1 MIQDQFS
8 VYQVKPGREYRK
20 YRFRSYESVV
30 REKLDIDIANYQLVY
45 CSYLENDMTPETI
58 RDRLDQKLPSN
69 FKGHAVS
76 VSDVIVMNRDGVTR
90 SYYLDKQGY
99 VLIHGFIRPGASSS
113 LITLDTEGVLI
124 ENRKGSWIAVD
135 ELVIDGRQF
144 FLMEHEQY
152 GNSAAFAVVDANGKI
167 AAEDTYNGFDESVI
181 SQIRQFMNPLE
192 STQVHNTP
200 DYIHPGRRPL
210 ENWQKSYE
218 NGEYLRNI
226 ESGEEKNYSMIDGS
240 RNNVKKDDSAKRTSV
255 IRRLREKQDFITI
268 KDVKIV
274 QNQGIER
281 NRK

>member
-30 REKLDIDIANYQLVY
+30 QEKLDIDITNYQLVY
-45 CSYLENDMTPETI
+45 CSFLENDMTPETI

-113 LITLDTEGVLI
+113 LITLDTEGVMI

-181 SQIRQFMNPLE
+181 SQIRQFMHPQISE
-192 STQVHNTP
+192 QVH
-200 DYIHPGRRPL
+200 YKPGQIYSGSRPL

-218 NGEYLRNI
+218 NGEYIRNI
-226 ESGEEKNYSMIDGS
+226 EGGEEQNYSMIDGS
-240 RNNVKKDDSAKRTSV
+240 RNNVKKGENTDRTSV
-255 IRRLREKQDFITI
+255 IKRLHEKQKLISGKNDSSSQDQDFDRT
-268 KDVKIV
+268 
-274 QNQGIER
+274 
-281 NRK
+281 RK